1 MPSQTD
7 LLNDALGQ
15 IGAARIT
22 AIDDGSINA
31 NHCQTFY
38 PALRRG
44 LLRSHHW
51 NFAEARVQL
60 AQDAV
65 GPVFEY
71 TFSYTLPAD
80 LLKMKEYNGINL
92 DTSTVELTYLWRM
105 FKVEGRKLLSNDGEV
120 KIVYVQDVTDPN
132 LWDAIF
138 YQTIAA
144 WLASK
149 LASAISKDA
158 KLSQALLI
166 EATRVLLPLA
176 LAVDGQES
184 LVTPFIVDDLM
195 WGR

>member
-80 LLKMKEYNGINL
+80 
-92 DTSTVELTYLWRM
+92 LWRM